1 MIPLTVNPAMDPIRN
16 ATWLIPRERPSS
28 SAGVASTI
36 IAALFVNRIADPRP
50 CTARNAMT
58 WAGFTAM
65 LVRRE
70 PNVKTPKPLVYSFT
84 RPVMSETRPIRRS
97 ATVLPRTYAWVIQIA
112 CSGSAWR
119 LAATCGS
126 PMITMRESRPA
137 MSTPTVVTVRT
148 VHLYW
153 IRIAFHRPTRGDV
166 RSPRGPGRRATKPQE
181 YLNLPNHSTR
191 KRRDPRN
198 LRDADTLDRMMAG
211 DQVPRHPEVSTFLS
225 DRATLLRGLHGHGR
239 MDDVPALLELDALHV
254 EVPEDVRDEPV
265 RLVRVLDHVDV
276 LVHEPLQLRDVLAL
290 LPDRLADVP
299 FLHDENQLVG
309 CVDAV
314 DDGRPREILEES
326 DVFDRLFVK
335 DNLDHA
341 ASGAE
346 DVRVAGAEHR
356 DGRDREGHP
365 AGGAQVDVRAGE
377 LQQANLAEGR
387 ERVRRAVRRDD
398 DDLRPLRWAPRA
410 PRLRLRERERE
421 RGQEREEPARVLA
434 SEPPKAS
441 AGPQAAGRSSS
452 RPRCPR

>member
-1 MIPLTVNPAMDPIRN
+1 MRRSFRSRSGWGCRRSRKTKAERPAAERTRRPAIVAACDTPYAATVSARRKLRMNTVN
-16 ATWLIPRERPSS
+16 ATKPPQSIGARRSS
-28 SAGVASTI
+28 FAISRMRRWARAG
-36 IAALFVNRIADPRP
+36 P
-50 CTARNAMT
+50 
-58 WAGFTAM
+58 
-65 LVRRE
+65 
-70 PNVKTPKPLVYSFT
+70 T
-84 RPVMSETRPIRRS
+84 RPTRTS
-97 ATVLPRTYAWVIQIA
+97 TVLPRTYAWVIQLA

-119 LAATCGS
+119 LAATCRS
-126 PMITMRESRPA
+126 PMITMRESTPP

-191 KRRDPRN
+191 KRGDPRN

-211 DQVPRHPEVSTFLS
+211 DQVPRYPDVSTFLS

-239 MDDVPALLELDALHV
+239 MDDVPTLLELDALHV

-335 DNLDHA
+335 
-341 ASGAE
+341 
-346 DVRVAGAEHR
+346 
-356 DGRDREGHP
+356 
-365 AGGAQVDVRAGE
+365 
-377 LQQANLAEGR
+377 
-387 ERVRRAVRRDD
+387 
-398 DDLRPLRWAPRA
+398 
-410 PRLRLRERERE
+410 
-421 RGQEREEPARVLA
+421 
-434 SEPPKAS
+434 
-441 AGPQAAGRSSS
+441 
-452 RPRCPR
+452 

>member
-58 WAGFTAM
+58 WAGLTAM

-126 PMITMRESRPA
+126 PMIT
-137 MSTPTVVTVRT
+137 
-148 VHLYW
+148 
-153 IRIAFHRPTRGDV
+153 
-166 RSPRGPGRRATKPQE
+166 
-181 YLNLPNHSTR
+181 
-191 KRRDPRN
+191 
-198 LRDADTLDRMMAG
+198 
-211 DQVPRHPEVSTFLS
+211 
-225 DRATLLRGLHGHGR
+225 
-239 MDDVPALLELDALHV
+239 LLELDALHV

-365 AGGAQVDVRAGE
+365 AGGPQVDVRAGE

-398 DDLRPLRWAPRA
+398 DDLRA
-410 PRLRLRERERE
+410 LRLRGATDFSQSEAHLARVR
-421 RGQEREEPARVLA
+421 RDPARPGDVDHGTTSSMGSSGSTAAA
-434 SEPPKAS
+434 SG
-441 AGPQAAGRSSS
+441 AGTGTGT
-452 RPRCPR
+452 

>member
-1 MIPLTVNPAMDPIRN
+1 
-16 ATWLIPRERPSS
+16 
-28 SAGVASTI
+28 
-36 IAALFVNRIADPRP
+36 
-50 CTARNAMT
+50 
-58 WAGFTAM
+58 
-65 LVRRE
+65 
-70 PNVKTPKPLVYSFT
+70 
-84 RPVMSETRPIRRS
+84 
-97 ATVLPRTYAWVIQIA
+97 
-112 CSGSAWR
+112 
-119 LAATCGS
+119 
-126 PMITMRESRPA
+126 
-137 MSTPTVVTVRT
+137 
-148 VHLYW
+148 
-153 IRIAFHRPTRGDV
+153 
-166 RSPRGPGRRATKPQE
+166 
-181 YLNLPNHSTR
+181 
-191 KRRDPRN
+191 
-198 LRDADTLDRMMAG
+198 MMAG
-211 DQVPRHPEVSTFLS
+211 DQVSRHPEVSTFLS

-239 MDDVPALLELDALHV
+239 MDDVPTLLELDALHV

-299 FLHDENQLVG
+299 FLHHENQLVG
-309 CVDAV
+309 RVDAI

-365 AGGAQVDVRAGE
+365 AGGPQVNVRAGNRRRRTSPRAATASGGQFDE
-377 LQQANLAEGR
+377 TTTIFALFAFAARRTSRSPKRTSPVSVATRSAR
-387 ERVRRAVRRDD
+387 ETSITG
-398 DDLRPLRWAPRA
+398 RPLRWAPRA

-434 SEPPKAS
+434 SEPPKAW

>member
-1 MIPLTVNPAMDPIRN
+1 ARDRRGLRYAIRGDGQ
-16 ATWLIPRERPSS
+16 REEQAEDEHGERDETAPVDRRPSFELRHLPEPEVGPGRPENPDRDVHVEQRAPVEDGEDDPADGQS
-28 SAGVASTI
+28 RHGPHPERDLVDPEGEAELLGWGRIDDHRRAVREQDRGSEALHRPERDDLAG
-36 IAALFVNRIADPRP
+36 L
-50 CTARNAMT
+50 
-58 WAGFTAM
+58 TAM

-191 KRRDPRN
+191 KRGDPRN

-211 DQVPRHPEVSTFLS
+211 DQVPRYPEVSTFLS

-254 EVPEDVRDEPV
+254 EVSEDVRDEPV
-265 RLVRVLDHVDV
+265 RLVRVLNHVDV
-276 LVHEPLQLRDVLAL
+276 LVHEPLQFRDVLAL

-309 CVDAV
+309 RVDAV

-356 DGRDREGHP
+356 
-365 AGGAQVDVRAGE
+365 
-377 LQQANLAEGR
+377 
-387 ERVRRAVRRDD
+387 
-398 DDLRPLRWAPRA
+398 
-410 PRLRLRERERE
+410 
-421 RGQEREEPARVLA
+421 
-434 SEPPKAS
+434 
-441 AGPQAAGRSSS
+441 
-452 RPRCPR
+452 

>member
-1 MIPLTVNPAMDPIRN
+1 MIPLTVKPAMDPIRN

-58 WAGFTAM
+58 WAGFTAI
-65 LVRRE
+65 LVRSE

-166 RSPRGPGRRATKPQE
+166 RSPRARLTRDQAAAIPEPSESPDTK
-181 YLNLPNHSTR
+181 R
-191 KRRDPRN
+191 GDPRD
-198 LRDADTLDRMMAG
+198 LRDADALDRMMAR
-211 DQVPRHPEVSTFLS
+211 DQIPRNPEVPTFLS

-239 MDDVPALLELDALHV
+239 MDDVP
-254 EVPEDVRDEPV
+254 
-265 RLVRVLDHVDV
+265 
-276 LVHEPLQLRDVLAL
+276 
-290 LPDRLADVP
+290 

-309 CVDAV
+309 RVDAV

-346 DVRVAGAEHR
+346 DVRVARAEHR
-356 DGRDREGHP
+356 DGRDREGHAARGP
-365 AGGAQVDVRAGE
+365 QVDVRAGE
-377 LQQANLAEGR
+377 PQQANLAEGR
-387 ERVRRAVRRDD
+387 DRVRRAVRRDD
-398 DDLRPLRWAPRA
+398 DDLRAFRLRRA
-410 PRLRLRERERE
+410 PDFSQSEAHL
-421 RGQEREEPARVLA
+421 ARVRRDP
-434 SEPPKAS
+434 E
-441 AGPQAAGRSSS
+441 
-452 RPRCPR
+452 RP